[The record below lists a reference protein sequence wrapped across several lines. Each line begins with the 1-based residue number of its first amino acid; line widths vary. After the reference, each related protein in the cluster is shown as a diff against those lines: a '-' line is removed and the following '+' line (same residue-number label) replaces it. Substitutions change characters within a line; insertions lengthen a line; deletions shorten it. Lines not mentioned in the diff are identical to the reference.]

1 MNIQKIAQLAG
12 VSPATVSRVFSH
24 HTSVSEEVRQKV
36 LDVARKHN
44 YIPHLTPRQK
54 NIVILTPYNSVYP
67 VQSCVDML
75 LLALT
80 QHLPEYGFRMEI
92 LPVNSQER
100 LDHIPFCG
108 AVAIGCE
115 VTDFP
120 DWSERFQAPLIILD
134 RPATA
139 KKQENVYFIHS
150 DEASGMELAIV
161 HLAERGRK
169 KIGCIIHGT
178 PDRGNALIRCNA
190 IMESLQKHKL
200 PSNPQLIAYSGDGT
214 EKYIELIGKML
225 NRGVDALFC
234 PGGNA
239 GILAVY
245 ALSLFGRSI
254 PDDIALIASELA
266 NYSQFAV
273 PPQTSITPDYH
284 GLAKEVGQLFDDW
297 LNNRKV
303 RHDITLP
310 YSLIERETV

>member
-12 VSPATVSRVFSH
+12 VSPATVSRVFNH
-24 HTSVSEEVRQKV
+24 QTNVSEEIRLKV
-36 LDVARKHN
+36 LETARKHN
-44 YIPHLTPRQK
+44 YLPYLSPRQK

-75 LLALT
+75 LMALT

-100 LDHIPFCG
+100 LDSIQFCG

-115 VTDFP
+115 ITDFP
-120 DWSERFQAPLIILD
+120 DWNERFQAPLIILD
-134 RPATA
+134 RNAPA
-139 KKQENVYFIHS
+139 KKQDNVFFVHS
-150 DEASGMELAIV
+150 DEAHGMELAIA

-178 PDRGNALIRCNA
+178 PDRGNALIRYNA
-190 IMESLQKHKL
+190 IVKSLEKHNL
-200 PSNPQLIAYSGDGT
+200 PSSPQLICYSGDGT
-214 EKYIELIGKML
+214 EKYIELIGKLL
-225 NRGVDALFC
+225 NKGVDALFC

-245 ALSLFGRSI
+245 ALSLFRKNI
-254 PDDIALIASELA
+254 PDDIALIASELS
-266 NYSQFAV
+266 NFSQFGV
-273 PPQTSITPDYH
+273 PPQTSITPDYQ

-297 LNNRKV
+297 LNKKKV
-303 RHDITLP
+303 KYDTVLP
-310 YSLIERETV
+310 YHLIQRETV